1 MIKKLVSLAVVGVMS
16 ISMLTGC
23 GVNDLGYLKYTKD
36 LSNITEY
43 SFENTTTINV
53 SEEMA
58 GEEFNVDFTLDGEV
72 NLEDLESMYMSF
84 DLLFNVNDM
93 AIENPMN
100 FKIVDNKVYVSKNS
114 LLEVITLAR
123 ILESDSE
130 AKVMQE
136 VYDNDLSDVDYILL
150 TDLGDVYKDMSYK
163 EMSDNG
169 YDYLTKAFK
178 GFDSKIITKTSKG
191 YSIELSSENAL
202 TFVQNLVTYLYE
214 NKTIVFDE
222 TVSYVEN
229 VYSNME
235 IEGFTEEDKQEMFV
249 ELEESREDFYEF
261 IDEAALFLASGEL
274 DTYIDMIEDSKIK
287 SEIYKEGKKYIE
299 KDEVKI
305 VYEGIEMGSLVSET
319 IILPETI
326 EKTQI
331 EGNIVEV
338 EKLEGLLNTAEDKIN
353 PIQKMELEW
362 YPGDEDAMVTSTRLE
377 GNTDFDIQPYT
388 IIDGRIYLPLRYIGE
403 AFGEEVSWEDATKTA
418 YIVRGAEKIEV
429 TGILFNSK
437 TMIKVR
443 DFEKLGYKVE
453 FVQDGDLSIATIL
466 N

>member
-1 MIKKLVSLAVVGVMS
+1 MIKKLVSLAIVGVMS

-84 DLLFNVNDM
+84 DLLFKVNDM
-93 AIENPMN
+93 GIESPMN
-100 FKIVDNKVYVSKNS
+100 FKVVDNKVYVSKNS

-123 ILESDSE
+123 IMESDSE

-136 VYDNDLSDVDYILL
+136 VYDNDLKDVDYILL

-163 EMSDNG
+163 EMSDSG

-202 TFVQNLVTYLYE
+202 TFIQNLFTYLYE

-222 TVSYVEN
+222 TVSYVKN
-229 VYSNME
+229 LYSNME
-235 IEGFTEEDKQEMFV
+235 VEGFTEEDKQEMFV

-319 IILPETI
+319 IIFPEII

>member
-1 MIKKLVSLAVVGVMS
+1 MIKKLVSLAIVGVMS

-84 DLLFNVNDM
+84 DLLFKVNDM
-93 AIENPMN
+93 GIESPMN
-100 FKIVDNKVYVSKNS
+100 FKVVDNKVYVSKNS

-123 ILESDSE
+123 IMESDSE

-136 VYDNDLSDVDYILL
+136 VYDNDLKDVDYILL
-150 TDLGDVYKDMSYK
+150 TDLGDVYNDMSYK
-163 EMSDNG
+163 EMSDSG

-202 TFVQNLVTYLYE
+202 TFIQNLFTYLYE

-222 TVSYVEN
+222 TVSYVKN
-229 VYSNME
+229 LYSNME
-235 IEGFTEEDKQEMFV
+235 VEGFTEEDKQEMFV

-319 IILPETI
+319 IIFPEII

-466 N
+466 K

>member
-1 MIKKLVSLAVVGVMS
+1 MIKKLVSLALVGVMS

-43 SFENTTTINV
+43 SFENNTTINV

-58 GEEFNVDFTLDGEV
+58 GEEFNVDFTLDGEA
-72 NLEDLESMYMSF
+72 NLEDLKSMYMSF
-84 DLLFNVNDM
+84 DLLFKVNDM
-93 AIENPMN
+93 GIENPMN
-100 FKIVDNKVYVSKNS
+100 FKIADNKVYVSKNS

-123 ILESDSE
+123 IMESDSE

-136 VYDNDLSDVDYILL
+136 VYDNDLKDVDYILL
-150 TDLGDVYKDMSYK
+150 TDLGDVYKDMTYK
-163 EMSDNG
+163 EISDNG

-178 GFDSKIITKTSKG
+178 GFDSKLITKTSKG
-191 YSIELSSENAL
+191 YSVELSSENAL

-214 NKTIVFDE
+214 NKALVFDE
-222 TVSYVEN
+222 TVSYVKN
-229 VYSNME
+229 LYSNME
-235 IEGFTEEDKQEMFV
+235 MEGFTEEDKQEMFT

-274 DTYIDMIEDSKIK
+274 DTYIDMVDGSKIK
-287 SEIYKEGKKYIE
+287 SELYKDGKKYKE
-299 KDEVKI
+299 KAEMKI
-305 VYEGIEMGSLVSET
+305 VYEGTEMGNLVSET
-319 IILPETI
+319 TITPEDI
-326 EKTQI
+326 EKA
-331 EGNIVEV
+331 EVVGNIVEV
-338 EKLEGLLNTAEDKIN
+338 EKLEGLLDAAEDKIN
-353 PIQKMELEW
+353 PIQKMDLEW
-362 YPGDEDAMVTSTRLE
+362 YPGDSDAMVTSTRLE

-388 IIDGRIYLPLRYIGE
+388 IVDGRIYLPLRYIGE
-403 AFGEEVSWEDATKTA
+403 AFGEEVSWDDATKTA

-429 TGILFNSK
+429 TGILFDSK

-453 FVQDGDLSIATIL
+453 FIQDGELSIATISK
-466 N
+466 